1 VIMLAT
7 LRRLWRHHWMDESDT
22 RRLVPPDALERLRR
36 RVAES
41 EARHTGQLRICV
53 EAGLPSSYLWR
64 HLRRHL
70 PMRRIVRERALM
82 MFAKLGVWDTEHN
95 NGVLIYLLLAEHAIE
110 VVADRGVARAVE
122 PAAWQALADRLGSS
136 LHAGDVEQGLSQA
149 VDDVSARLAALFPAA
164 GGRSTQASNEL
175 PDEPV
180 LL

>member
-1 VIMLAT
+1 MLAT

-95 NGVLIYLLLAEHAIE
+95 NGVLIYLLLAERAIE
-110 VVADRGVARAVE
+110 LVADRGVMRVVE
-122 PAAWQALADRLGSS
+122 PTAWHEAVAHLGAAWHDGRFEEGLTQAL
-136 LHAGDVEQGLSQA
+136 EE
-149 VDDVSARLAALFPAA
+149 VSAMLVTHFPNSGERQGPAPH
-164 GGRSTQASNEL
+164 QL

-180 LL
+180 LR

>member
-1 VIMLAT
+1 MLAT

-95 NGVLIYLLLAEHAIE
+95 NGVLIYLLLADRDVEIL
-110 VVADRGVARAVE
+110 ADRGFNGKVAPQEWEAICREMEACFARGE
-122 PAAWQALADRLGSS
+122 FEQGALAGITRADALLRR
-136 LHAGDVEQGLSQA
+136 HFPVAGA
-149 VDDVSARLAALFPAA
+149 NP
-164 GGRSTQASNEL
+164 NEL
-175 PDEPV
+175 PDAPAV
-180 LL
+180 I